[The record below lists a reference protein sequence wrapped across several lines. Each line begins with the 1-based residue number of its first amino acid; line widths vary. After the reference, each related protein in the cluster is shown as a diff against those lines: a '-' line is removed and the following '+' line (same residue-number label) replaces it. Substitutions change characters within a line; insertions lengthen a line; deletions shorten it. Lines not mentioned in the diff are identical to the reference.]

1 MSNLPSTFPGLI
13 QVEETRFKA
22 SVSEYLA
29 QKIGR
34 AINYILNTGF
44 NKQEY
49 TTPGTYNF
57 PVPPAVKF
65 FVMRVVGGGRG
76 GDGGEGFFVGGNG
89 GKGGE
94 GAQVHDFVL
103 NVEGV
108 ASVDVVV
115 GSGGAAGLQ
124 GGSGFPATAGS
135 NGGNSTLT
143 IAGKL
148 IFTAKG
154 GNTVVTPTPIADIF
168 SPVEYNIAGGP
179 FNSAGSSSN
188 LGLGG
193 TAGAPGSYGNGGGGG
208 GGASFGNGGA
218 GGDGIG
224 GISGPFPGLV
234 GTGYGSGGGG
244 GGGSNNPGVAG
255 QNGAP
260 GKDGFVGF
268 YWFGNA

>member
-1 MSNLPSTFPGLI
+1 MANLPSTFPGLI

-49 TTPGTYNF
+49 STPGSYNF

-76 GDGGEGFFVGGNG
+76 GDGGEGSFAGGNG

-108 ASVDVVV
+108 ASIDIVV
-115 GSGGAAGLQ
+115 GAGGV
-124 GGSGFPATAGS
+124 GGNYGGNSYLATAGA
-135 NGGNSTLT
+135 NGGDSTLT

-154 GNTVVTPTPIADIF
+154 GNAATTPTAIADIF
-168 SPVEYNIAGGP
+168 SPVEYNVVGGSY
-179 FNSAGSSSN
+179 NTNGSSSN
-188 LGLGG
+188 LALGG
-193 TAGAPGSYGNGGGGG
+193 ASGAVGSYGNGGGGG
-208 GGASFGNGGA
+208 GGASIGA
-218 GGDGIG
+218 GGDGGDGIG
-224 GISGPFPGLV
+224 PVLGPFPGSP
-234 GTGYGSGGGG
+234 GTGPGAGGGG
-244 GGGSNNPGVAG
+244 GGGSNNPSVAG
-255 QNGAP
+255 ENGAP
-260 GKDGFVGF
+260 GQDGFVGF